1 MLKPFARFYFIV
13 VFLLLPLIGFSQKL
27 EKPVIDQFSNDTTK
41 RTTMERIGAVDS
53 FSSPEASYLNAGV
66 TKAGGV
72 IFLDIE
78 LDATTINNYYFPVSN
93 GDNLLLKLA
102 DNSVIKLTNSNNINT
117 HKSRIKHGF
126 IEREYF
132 IANMAYAIT
141 NFQIDNIMASDV
153 VAVRVETDNGH
164 FDFDIKP
171 KGNAILKKTFKLI
184 RSK

>member
-1 MLKPFARFYFIV
+1 MLKSFTPFCFAAL
-13 VFLLLPLIGFSQKL
+13 FLLLPLIGFSQKL
-27 EKPVIDQFSNDTTK
+27 EKQVIDRFSDDTTK

-53 FSSPEASYLNAGV
+53 FSSPEATYLSAGA
-66 TKAGGV
+66 TKAGDV
-72 IFLDIE
+72 TFLDIE
-78 LDATTINNYYFPVSN
+78 LDATTINNYYFTVSN

-117 HKSRIKHGF
+117 CKRWIKHGF
-126 IEREYF
+126 IGREYF

-141 NFQIDNIMASDV
+141 NFQIDDIMASDV

-171 KGNAILKKTFKLI
+171 NGNAILKKTFKLI